1 MVVTNKLAFK
11 QSLFNLSKEYEQE
24 LYKTALKA
32 AVKMNEKAARSI
44 ANPSNG
50 RTYGNHVA
58 SVPGEAPNTDT
69 GELLSKLFVEPLPSK
84 RGAVFGN
91 RAKYAKFLEF
101 GTSRVA
107 ARPFIRPA
115 YEAEKQKYLNEVKS
129 IINKINRNS

>member
-11 QSLFNLSKEYEQE
+11 KSLFNLSKEYEQE

-44 ANPSNG
+44 ATPSSG